1 MGLTEVFSPILGAPL
16 AFTHSP
22 GCMFITDLK
31 NDNVTFRSS
40 REVPQV
46 HCISQDPLHY
56 SIVSAEA
63 AQKIKTLETLI
74 GIDPGKNKTSLCL
87 MDLLCDRYDLPCVF
101 LIFTKFKNT
110 VRI

>member
-1 MGLTEVFSPILGAPL
+1 MFQYIAITTCLIEVFSPILGAPL

-31 NDNVTFRSS
+31 NDNVTVRSS

-63 AQKIKTLETLI
+63 AQRIKTLETLI
-74 GIDPGKNKTSLCL
+74 GIDPGKNKNSLIL
-87 MDLLCDRYDLPCVF
+87 VDLF
-101 LIFTKFKNT
+101 
-110 VRI
+110 